1 VRKKEVKDGVVKAK
15 REKRERERASEG
27 EGKRTDREP
36 EFVAIDVITL
46 VQVGIFVR
54 LNGTHK
60 NESCGTGVSH
70 FTHRA

>member
-1 VRKKEVKDGVVKAK
+1 VRKKEVKEGVVKAK
-15 REKRERERASEG
+15 RERERERASEG
-27 EGKRTDREP
+27 EGKTDREP